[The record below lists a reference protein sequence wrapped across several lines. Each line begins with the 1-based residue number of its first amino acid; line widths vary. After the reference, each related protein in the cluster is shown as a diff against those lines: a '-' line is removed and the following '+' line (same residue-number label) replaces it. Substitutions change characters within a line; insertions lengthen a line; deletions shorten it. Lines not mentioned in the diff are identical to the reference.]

1 MKTLPSTSW
10 WSMALCL
17 VFSIPSAKSWN
28 TEVKTHQLTGA
39 CTVSNRWR
47 PVKRKRRRGHEV
59 DSAKCGAMA
68 FNVCSAK
75 PMEHRRGSTPCQ
87 PRRACTVLRQ
97 FLTTFTWYTQS
108 SSGSISLDMM
118 FPGIAAQC
126 LSYAMSFVLLSLCCA
141 FPPQACFRVR
151 MCILIVRVVRFI
163 DRSSQHKPQ
172 QTEFPNTTAFEILS
186 WKLCHPGP

>member
-1 MKTLPSTSW
+1 M
-10 WSMALCL
+10 
-17 VFSIPSAKSWN
+17 
-28 TEVKTHQLTGA
+28 
-39 CTVSNRWR
+39 
-47 PVKRKRRRGHEV
+47 KRKRRRVHEV

-75 PMEHRRGSTPCQ
+75 PMKYRCGSTPCQ

-97 FLTTFTWYTQS
+97 FLTTFTRYTQS
-108 SSGSISLDMM
+108 FSGSISSLDVM

-141 FPPQACFRVR
+141 FKFPTQACFHVR
-151 MCILIVRVVRFI
+151 MCILMVVRFI
-163 DRSSQHKPQ
+163 DRSSQHAPQ

-186 WKLCHPGP
+186 WKLCHPGL